1 MNRIPNNKK
10 IIFILSALC
19 CLLMVAVNIYQQKT
33 WRGMDVI
40 LFMGQSNVSGA
51 GGDAS
56 QAPELT
62 EGAGYEYR
70 AVTDPD
76 NLHVLTEPFGQNENR
91 GALDDTDILER
102 NGSMVTAFVNA
113 YYEKTG
119 VPVVAISASR
129 GSSSLNGWLNSGRKE
144 EAADRLNA
152 AKECLKK
159 EKIRARHIY
168 MVWFQGEAD
177 ANLET
182 PGDEYQTMLRQLVD
196 DMEEQGV

>member
-76 NLHVLTEPFGQNENR
+76 NLHVLT
-91 GALDDTDILER
+91 GALRPE
-102 NGSMVTAFVNA
+102 
-113 YYEKTG
+113 
-119 VPVVAISASR
+119 
-129 GSSSLNGWLNSGRKE
+129 
-144 EAADRLNA
+144 
-152 AKECLKK
+152 
-159 EKIRARHIY
+159 
-168 MVWFQGEAD
+168 
-177 ANLET
+177 
-182 PGDEYQTMLRQLVD
+182 
-196 DMEEQGV
+196 